1 MKRAGFVLVIVCL
14 TLVMLTGVALAAP
27 KKPPTQFPSNAKIT
41 VTSVPPFF
49 YIIGWTAATGTFD
62 SYRLDLV
69 KSGTKSATL
78 SVNVSLATKYT
89 VETVKGEG
97 YPYVSP
103 GDYTVTVSAMSGG
116 AVAASLT
123 SKGTVRLK

>member
-49 YIIGWTAATGTFD
+49 YIMSWTAATGTFD

-69 KSGTKSATL
+69 KSGTKSAAL
-78 SVNVSLATKYT
+78 SANVGLATKYT